1 MIKNECEIV
10 RDLMPN
16 YIENQIND
24 KTKEFVEEHLSSCKE
39 CKNIFNAITNE
50 SQETSEDKEV
60 DFLKKYNRKMN
71 VLKMVAGVLIIIIL
85 AMWTLFIVK
94 YVQEKEEC
102 EKISQVLEITEK
114 AFLKIE
120 DIKEKI
126 VNGGNYTVVEED
138 YKLNTKVVTYYKEC
152 NFKINHIAE
161 IPYTKYGRIIGK
173 DDKGYVKHA
182 IIEYGDN
189 SEGIFSFG
197 VGVGTGHSGETSVYS
212 LGSPAYNPLI
222 KYMANYSNL
231 EIRNEKYEEKEY
243 YVIKENY
250 KDEKYSEIWLDKDSI
265 LPFREVVFNKGKV
278 EEETRYTWIPDSV
291 TDEDVKIEDQR
302 ASEELQRKIDSY
314 NQFEAEVMNSI
325 K

>member
-182 IIEYGDN
+182 IIEYGRQC
-189 SEGIFSFG
+189 EFHERFSAF
-197 VGVGTGHSGETSVYS
+197 
-212 LGSPAYNPLI
+212 
-222 KYMANYSNL
+222 K
-231 EIRNEKYEEKEY
+231 
-243 YVIKENY
+243 
-250 KDEKYSEIWLDKDSI
+250 
-265 LPFREVVFNKGKV
+265 
-278 EEETRYTWIPDSV
+278 
-291 TDEDVKIEDQR
+291 
-302 ASEELQRKIDSY
+302 
-314 NQFEAEVMNSI
+314 
-325 K
+325 